1 MSKVLNDY
9 TVIVNALYA
18 KQTDYL
24 NYADIKEYKKLLY
37 KMLSKEFK
45 YILFETTLPDI
56 FEIDDHMFI
65 KLKDGIQSIDELDEE
80 FIKKTNSIYS
90 EEYQEIIN
98 ISREKYTDVKAKVK
112 KHS

>member
-24 NYADIKEYKKLLY
+24 NYDDIKEYKKLLY

-65 KLKDGIQSIDELDEE
+65 KLKDGITLETNVSHVENYAWPL
-80 FIKKTNSIYS
+80 KKALYTNKKLI
-90 EEYQEIIN
+90 EY
-98 ISREKYTDVKAKVK
+98 
-112 KHS
+112 